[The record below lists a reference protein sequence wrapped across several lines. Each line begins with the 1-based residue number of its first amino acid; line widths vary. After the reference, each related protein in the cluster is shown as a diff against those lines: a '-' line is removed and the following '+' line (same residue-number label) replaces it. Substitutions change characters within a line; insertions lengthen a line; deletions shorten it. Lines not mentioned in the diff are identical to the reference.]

1 MTIYPDNSF
10 LNRPFDNPEVGVNR
24 MEAEVLLLV
33 NKLNRTGKVNL
44 VNSSVIEYENS
55 LNPFPDRKIF
65 VKEILKTSTNYQNIN
80 PKTKNRANVIVEEMR
95 VSPIDALHLACA
107 EQSRVDLFI
116 TCDYN
121 LTKKYKGNTKIITPL
136 EFLSHYEHTNQ

>member
-1 MTIYPDNSF
+1 MTIYLDNSF
-10 LNRPFDNPEVGVNR
+10 LNRTFDNPEVGVNK
-24 MEAEVLLLV
+24 MEADVLLLI

-65 VKEILKTSTNYQNIN
+65 VREILKISTSYQNIS
-80 PKTKNRANVIVEEMR
+80 PKTKSRANTIVKEMG
-95 VSPIDALHLACA
+95 VSSIDALHLASA
-107 EQSRVDLFI
+107 EQSEVDLFI

-121 LTKKYKGNTKIITPL
+121 LVKKYQGKVKIITPL
-136 EFLSHYEHTNQ
+136 EFLSHYEHTSQ